1 MAKGETAKK
10 NEVAKRNNVWE
21 LSEYA
26 RRELMEK
33 KKADLPKYVKKR
45 KKQLLEEL
53 KDYNIIE
60 IDENGEV
67 KANEGETKVIM
78 PKLPMAE
85 LWDFCFSP
93 FVKVAGVVPEYSAAE
108 LSIIFDYFKMCIKE
122 MNSIEIVP
130 PTKEQFCS
138 LCGFSTARFNELK
151 NTSPSD
157 IREILLQVE
166 DYICN
171 YLSIGGLTRKI
182 SEVSSIFNQKV
193 LGRKEASD
201 NNTPQT
207 TNNIVIGDTAFNE
220 LCNKF
225 GIKENR

>member
-1 MAKGETAKK
+1 MAKKESVK
-10 NEVAKRNNVWE
+10 EVERQKRNNVWE

-33 KKADLPKYVKKR
+33 KRIDLPKFVKKR
-45 KKQLLEEL
+45 KKQLIEEL

-60 IDENGEV
+60 VDENGDA
-67 KANEGETKVIM
+67 KPNEGATKFIL
-78 PKLPMAE
+78 PKLPMTE

-93 FVKVAGVVPEYSAAE
+93 FIKVAGIVPDYSAAE
-108 LSIIFDYFKMCIKE
+108 LSVILDYFKECIKQ
-122 MNSIEIVP
+122 MNAIEIVP

-138 LCGFSTARFNELK
+138 LCGFSTQRFNELK
-151 NTSPSD
+151 NSSTSD
-157 IREILLQVE
+157 IREVLFQVE

-193 LGRKEASD
+193 LGRKEVGD
-201 NNTPQT
+201 NQQAPQ
-207 TNNIVIGDTAFNE
+207 TNNIVIGDSAFAE
-220 LCNKF
+220 LCGKF
-225 GIKENR
+225 GIKEK

>member
-10 NEVAKRNNVWE
+10 NEVSRRNNVWE

-26 RRELMEK
+26 RKELFNAEK
-33 KKADLPKYVKKR
+33 VDLNKYIKKR
-45 KKQLLEEL
+45 KNKLIKEL
-53 KDYNIIE
+53 QEYNILTTDDEGNAI
-60 IDENGEV
+60 IDN
-67 KANEGETKVIM
+67 T
-78 PKLPMAE
+78 KLPMVD

-93 FVKVAGVVPEYSAAE
+93 FVKVAGVVPEYSASE
-108 LSIIFDYFKMCIKE
+108 LSVIFDYFRECIKE
-122 MNSIEIVP
+122 LNKIKTFP
-130 PTKEQFCS
+130 PTKEQFCN
-138 LCGFSTARFNELK
+138 LCGISTQRFNDLK
-151 NTSPSD
+151 NNS
-157 IREILLQVE
+157 IAEVREILLQVE

-171 YLSIGGLTRKI
+171 YLSVGGLTRRI

-207 TNNIVIGDTAFNE
+207 TNNIVIGDSAFNE

>member
-10 NEVAKRNNVWE
+10 NEVARRNNVWE

-26 RRELMEK
+26 RKELFDAEK
-33 KKADLPKYVKKR
+33 VELNKYIKKR
-45 KKQLLEEL
+45 KNKLIKEL
-53 KDYNIIE
+53 QQYNILNADDEGNAI
-60 IDENGEV
+60 IDN
-67 KANEGETKVIM
+67 T
-78 PKLPMAE
+78 KLPMVD

-93 FVKVAGVVPEYSAAE
+93 FVKVPGVVPEYSASE
-108 LSIIFDYFKMCIKE
+108 LSVIFDYFRECIKE
-122 MNSIEIVP
+122 LNKIKTFP
-130 PTKEQFCS
+130 PTKEQFCN
-138 LCGFSTARFNELK
+138 LCGISTQRFNDLK
-151 NTSPSD
+151 NNS
-157 IREILLQVE
+157 IAEVREILLQVE

-171 YLSIGGLTRKI
+171 YLSVGGLTRRI

-207 TNNIVIGDTAFNE
+207 TNNIVIGDSAFNE

-225 GIKENR
+225 GIKGNK

>member
-10 NEVAKRNNVWE
+10 NEVVRRNNVWE

-26 RRELMEK
+26 RKELFDAEK
-33 KKADLPKYVKKR
+33 VELNKYIKKR
-45 KKQLLEEL
+45 KNKLIKEL
-53 KDYNIIE
+53 QEYNILNTDDEGNAI
-60 IDENGEV
+60 IDN
-67 KANEGETKVIM
+67 T
-78 PKLPMAE
+78 KLPMVD

-93 FVKVAGVVPEYSAAE
+93 FVKVAGVVPEYSASE
-108 LSIIFDYFKMCIKE
+108 LSIIFDYFKECIKE
-122 MNSIEIVP
+122 LNKIKTFP
-130 PTKEQFCS
+130 PTKEQFCN
-138 LCGFSTARFNELK
+138 LCGISTARFNELK
-151 NTSPSD
+151 NTSSSD

>member
-1 MAKGETAKK
+1 MCFMAKGETAKK
-10 NEVAKRNNVWE
+10 NEVVRRNNVWE

-26 RRELMEK
+26 RKELFDAEK
-33 KKADLPKYVKKR
+33 VELNKYIKKR
-45 KKQLLEEL
+45 KNKLIKEL
-53 KDYNIIE
+53 QEYNILNTDDEGNAI
-60 IDENGEV
+60 IDN
-67 KANEGETKVIM
+67 T
-78 PKLPMAE
+78 KLPMVD

-93 FVKVAGVVPEYSAAE
+93 FVKVAGVVPEYSASE
-108 LSIIFDYFKMCIKE
+108 LSIIFDYFKECIKE
-122 MNSIEIVP
+122 LNKIKTFP
-130 PTKEQFCS
+130 PTKEQFCN
-138 LCGFSTARFNELK
+138 LCGISTARFNELK

-193 LGRKEASD
+193 LGRKEAGD
-201 NNTPQT
+201 NSTPQT
-207 TNNIVIGDTAFNE
+207 TNNIVIGDSAFNE

>member
-1 MAKGETAKK
+1 MAKKISVKK
-10 NEVAKRNNVWE
+10 DEMNKRNNVWE

-26 RRELMEK
+26 RHELLERK
-33 KKADLPKYVKKR
+33 KTELPKYIKKR
-45 KKQLLEEL
+45 KKEFINELE
-53 KDYNIIE
+53 KAKIIKPYAKSNE
-60 IDENGEV
+60 DGDMVLMENQ
-67 KANEGETKVIM
+67 I
-78 PKLPMAE
+78 LPMINVTE
-85 LWDFCFSP
+85 FCFSP
-93 FVKVAGVVPEYSAAE
+93 FIKVAGVIPDYSASE
-108 LSIIFDYFKMCIKE
+108 LSVIFDYFKECINE
-122 MNSIEIVP
+122 MNKTMIVP
-130 PTKEQFCS
+130 PTKEEFCS
-138 LCGFSTARFNELK
+138 LCGFSTQRFNELK
-151 NTSPSD
+151 NSGPAE

-201 NNTPQT
+201 NSVQQT

-225 GIKENR
+225 GISERK